1 MGTSA
6 PTRANSAIRRN
17 SGNARRIPAAGAAA
31 EHLNSAT
38 IAG

>member
-1 MGTSA
+1 ML
-6 PTRANSAIRRN
+6 RRN

-31 EHLNSAT
+31 ERLNSAT